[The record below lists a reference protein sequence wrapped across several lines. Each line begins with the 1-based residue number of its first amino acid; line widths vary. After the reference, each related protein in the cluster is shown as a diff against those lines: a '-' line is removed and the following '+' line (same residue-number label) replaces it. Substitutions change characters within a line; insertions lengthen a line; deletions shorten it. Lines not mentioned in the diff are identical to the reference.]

1 MNFNLTK
8 EQEAVRK
15 MVRKFAANEVEPIA
29 AECDREHRFPV
40 ETVEKMAK
48 YGIMGIPYPEEYEG
62 AGGDH
67 VSYAIAVE
75 ELSRV

>member
-15 MVRKFAANEVEPIA
+15 MVRKFAENEVEPIA
-29 AECDREHRFPV
+29 AEHDKTHEFPWEV
-40 ETVEKMAK
+40 AKKMGQ

-67 VSYAIAVE
+67 ISYAIAVE
-75 ELSRV
+75 E

>member
-40 ETVEKMAK
+40 ETVEKMAR
-48 YGIMGIPYPEEYEG
+48 YGINHSP
-62 AGGDH
+62 
-67 VSYAIAVE
+67 
-75 ELSRV
+75 